1 MSVVPLDPAR
11 RVLLKDQAY
20 LSLREAIVSGSLAPG
35 QQLREDDLAE
45 QLGVSKAPVRDA
57 IARLVADGLV
67 ESSPQRWT
75 RVAPLAP
82 SAVRDAVLV
91 VRAMHELVAREAAG
105 RLTPDDLAAM
115 TRANADF
122 EAAVRSGDIESA
134 LAADDAFHDIPVRVV
149 GNRAATE
156 TIERYTPLIRRLER
170 LQFTPLPGRASV
182 RLHRRLVAALRQGDA
197 EAAVAVSTSIWS
209 ALERELNAAAA
220 GAPTAPTTDTAT
232 QATTPTR
239 RTAR

>member
-1 MSVVPLDPAR
+1 MSVVSLDPAR

-20 LSLREAIVSGSLAPG
+20 RSLREAIVSGALAPG
-35 QQLREDDLAE
+35 QQLREEDLAE
-45 QLGVSKAPVRDA
+45 RLGVSKAPVRDA

-75 RVAPLAP
+75 LVAPLVP
-82 SAVRDAVLV
+82 SVVRDAVLV

-105 RLTPDDLAAM
+105 RLTPDDLARM

-122 EAAVRSGDIESA
+122 EAAVRSGDIDAA
-134 LAADDAFHDIPVRVV
+134 LAADDAFHDVPVRVV
-149 GNRAATE
+149 ANRAATE

-170 LQFTPLPGRASV
+170 LQFSPLPGQASV

-209 ALERELNAAAA
+209 ALERELAAATVTT
-220 GAPTAPTTDTAT
+220 PTPTTAPTTT
-232 QATTPTR
+232 TR